1 MKRGTHRKVSGMNIH
16 NAARLA
22 AVCGLSVASA
32 TDYVWNAP
40 ASGAWAAGTN
50 WAPIGFPAAPTDTA
64 LLGGFNTYTVSASGT
79 TVCGAVHIPNADA
92 TLAVTAG
99 GQFRLHGPL
108 NLEGTLLV
116 NSAASSF
123 VTDVMLYQPTVFSG
137 QGMVRLNAF
146 SSNPVTARVLPSDP
160 AHSLLIMP
168 GVTVSGIGQIGVPLE
183 NRGLISAD
191 VAARSLQV
199 LTYPATNLG
208 VMRATN
214 GGILE
219 VLTNVSQ
226 GPGATIDADGGTVR
240 LGAVALSG
248 TFNALNGGAFSLT
261 GSPTFTTPVLN
272 ANIGIPAGLFV
283 SLLGGTATIN
293 GTLTVNSG
301 AGNIITDLRVTGDF
315 TPQGSGALVLNAF
328 NGNPVTAQIIAAA
341 AADTFTLPPT
351 HTISGS
357 GQLPLRLVNNS
368 TVTANLSAR
377 QLQLTG
383 QPKTNNGVMRATGG
397 GILEVLTNVS
407 QGPGATIDA
416 DGGTVRLGAVAL
428 SGTFNA
434 LNGGAFSLTGSPTFT
449 TPVLNANIGIP
460 AGLFVSL
467 LGGTATINGTLT
479 VNSSAGNI
487 ITDLRVTGDFTPQGS
502 GALVLNAF
510 SSNPITAR
518 ITAANAADV
527 FTLPPTHTISGN
539 GQLPLALVNNSVITA
554 GNNAR
559 VLELLGQ
566 PKTNNGV
573 MRATNGGI
581 LDVLANITQSPGAT
595 IDADGGT
602 VRLGAVALNGTFNA
616 LNGGAFSL
624 TGSPTFTTPVLNAN
638 IGIPASL
645 FVSLLGGTATINGTL
660 TVNSSAGNFVTDLR
674 VTGDFTPQGS
684 GALVLNAF
692 SSNPI
697 TARITAANAADVF
710 TLPPTH
716 TISGNGQL
724 PLALV
729 NNSVITAGNSA
740 RALELTSQPKTNNG
754 VMRATNGGIL
764 DVLANITQSP
774 GARLEADGGT
784 LRFAGVSVNGLID
797 AQAGSISLPGNPTF
811 IQPTILGNMSLGG
824 GGTVRISGGQGAFSG
839 VTTINSGA
847 ANVITVLRIAGN
859 TTLSGA
865 QAGPGVVVLNAFSSN
880 PDTAQIAGDA
890 PQHALII
897 GEAYRVGGR
906 GRVYTPTTNAG
917 AVAPGAHPT
926 GVGHL
931 EWRAPLTMHED
942 GVIAV
947 ELAGAALAQHDRLT
961 STHAITLD
969 GTLDV
974 SYIGSYAPTRGDV
987 YTVIQ
992 APSITGEFINVN
1004 TPPLSN
1010 GVGLKVR
1017 YNPTTV
1023 QLEAICYADI
1033 NEDGGIDGADVEAF
1047 FAFWESGDPIA
1058 DLNNDGGIDGA
1069 DVEFFFA
1076 VWEEGGC

>member
-137 QGMVRLNAF
+137 QGVVRLNAF

-240 LGAVALSG
+240 LGAVALNG

-301 AGNIITDLRVTGDF
+301 AGNIVTDLRVTGDF

-428 SGTFNA
+428 NGTFNA

-479 VNSSAGNI
+479 VNSGAGNI
-487 ITDLRVTGDFTPQGS
+487 
-502 GALVLNAF
+502 
-510 SSNPITAR
+510 
-518 ITAANAADV
+518 
-527 FTLPPTHTISGN
+527 
-539 GQLPLALVNNSVITA
+539 
-554 GNNAR
+554 
-559 VLELLGQ
+559 
-566 PKTNNGV
+566 
-573 MRATNGGI
+573 
-581 LDVLANITQSPGAT
+581 
-595 IDADGGT
+595 
-602 VRLGAVALNGTFNA
+602 
-616 LNGGAFSL
+616 
-624 TGSPTFTTPVLNAN
+624 
-638 IGIPASL
+638 
-645 FVSLLGGTATINGTL
+645 
-660 TVNSSAGNFVTDLR
+660 VTDLR

-917 AVAPGAHPT
+917 TVAPGAHPT